1 MQEQKDAKKNDK
13 VNNHGQEPEK
23 VEEPSKP
30 KARVRGKT
38 KAKASP
44 EKPSSPK
51 VKAKAKAKG
60 KAKAKAKASASV
72 AVTPLPVDR
81 QPGSDDEEEVKTP
94 RRRLFHED
102 SENSPT
108 GEASP
113 SDFHVLANQQ
123 VKDPRT
129 GEMTSMH
136 QLFEA
141 YAAAREERQLKRKRS
156 PADPPSGEDVEE
168 KEGEEERR
176 EQLAKKSPQTKAKAK
191 GKGKAKA
198 KAKAAAKAKTRS
210 KKPPSSPSIKKEQ
223 NRRKKK
229 AEEYQCESA
238 AEMED
243 KTLQA
248 VLKPHLKAVQN
259 ASVASVKEYLYKA
272 MPNKFKSGCVV
283 PYWTRSTASCGIT
296 VFVDQGNPKSS
307 KQHFAYFS
315 FKIAKDWNINMAAAY
330 AAASLMVSGLRSR

>member
-1 MQEQKDAKKNDK
+1 MQGEKDAKKNDK
-13 VNNHGQEPEK
+13 VKEPEK
-23 VEEPSKP
+23 VEEPPKP

-44 EKPSSPK
+44 EKPSPK

-72 AVTPLPVDR
+72 AVTPLPVDG

-113 SDFHVLANQQ
+113 GDDFHLLANQQ

-136 QLFEA
+136 ELFEA
-141 YAAAREERQLKRKRS
+141 YAASRGDRQLKRKRS
-156 PADPPSGEDVEE
+156 PADPPSGDDVEE
-168 KEGEEERR
+168 KEGEEERP
-176 EQLAKKSPQTKAKAK
+176 EPPVKKSPRTKAKAK
-191 GKGKAKA
+191 AKGKA

-296 VFVDQGNPKSS
+296 VFADQGNPKSS

-330 AAASLMVSGLRSR
+330 AAAFLMVSGLRSR